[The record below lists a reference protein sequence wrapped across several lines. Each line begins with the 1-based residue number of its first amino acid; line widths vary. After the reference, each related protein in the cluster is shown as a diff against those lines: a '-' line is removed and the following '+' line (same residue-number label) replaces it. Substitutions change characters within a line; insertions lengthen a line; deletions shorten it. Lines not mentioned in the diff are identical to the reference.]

1 MDINQII
8 IAPVLTEKSNAMRD
22 GENKKYTFK
31 VHPRANKFMIKQAL
45 GKVYGVKAVRC
56 NILSVKGK
64 PKSTRTKSGFRY
76 GSTTPWK
83 KAVVT
88 LAQGEKIDAFESVS

>member
-8 IAPVLTEKSNAMRD
+8 IAPVLTEKTNTMREGD
-22 GENKKYTFK
+22 SKKYVFR
-31 VHPRANKFMIKQAL
+31 VHPRANKLMVKQAV
-45 GKVYGVKAVRC
+45 GKIYGVKAVQC
-56 NILSVKGK
+56 NVVSVKAK

-88 LAQGEKIDAFESVS
+88 LASGEKIDAFEGVS